1 MLERPATGR
10 IRVTSVDYAPPELD
24 EQTPFEAELLKRLSG
39 KDRDDY
45 WIAALA
51 KPLRWACEGSEKAVT
66 HIVVVARWQGTEI
79 ARGMKGLP
87 VGIAYA
93 TDGSLLAD
101 SALDFKK
108 CAYVAIGSA
117 DEIRS

>member
-1 MLERPATGR
+1 MK
-10 IRVTSVDYAPPELD
+10 IRVNSVDYAPPELD
-24 EQTPFEAELLKRLSG
+24 EQTPFEAELLKRISG

-51 KPLRWACEGSEKAVT
+51 KPLRWVSEGGERAVT
-66 HIVVVARWQGTEI
+66 HIVVAARWQGTEI
-79 ARGMKGLP
+79 GRGMKGLP
-87 VGIAYA
+87 VGIAYV

-108 CAYVAIGSA
+108 CSYVAIGTA
-117 DEIRS
+117 DES